1 RLGPGLP
8 QALSTRSTHRESLRE
23 RPARLSLRAQL
34 DFVVMLVTPYCR
46 RLRGWSPTA
55 HQKPPPQMHSEE
67 PSAEALGSK
76 SRTRQPVPLQD
87 EYASHQS
94 VRQAAPQPG
103 AQGDSTSETNLIQYV
118 RVLRVEVHQVF
129 QLLPHGL
136 PALPSYRG
144 LGGPPEDEGLDVP
157 DEVNKLRTVLRNH
170 FQAP

>member
-1 RLGPGLP
+1 
-8 QALSTRSTHRESLRE
+8 
-23 RPARLSLRAQL
+23 LRAQL

-103 AQGDSTSETNLIQYV
+103 AQGDRASDTGPIRYA
-118 RVLRVEVHQVF
+118 RVLRVAVHQVF

-136 PALPSYRG
+136 SALPAFRG
-144 LGGPPEDEGLDVP
+144 LGGPLVDVDLVVSDEL
-157 DEVNKLRTVLRNH
+157 NKLRTVLRDH
-170 FQAP
+170 LQAP